1 MLRAMSAEIPRGAQR
16 RSVALPAQCRTT
28 NGLRDSGQ
36 ISDISTQ
43 GCCVNT
49 GNLLFRVGSHVVIR
63 PTGME
68 ALGGTVRWIARD
80 FAGIEFDQAIYG
92 PVVDHLVQM
101 HQQGAKVLVSRD

>member
-1 MLRAMSAEIPRGAQR
+1 MLRDMSAEIPRRAQR
-16 RSVALPAQCRTT
+16 RSVALAAQCRTT
-28 NGLRDSGQ
+28 SGLRDSGR

-63 PTGME
+63 PDGLE

-80 FAGIEFDQAIYG
+80 FAGIEFDKAIYG

-101 HQQGAKVLVSRD
+101 HQSGTKVLLSRD